1 MADDPQ
7 TKFAHPIE
15 AITADDM
22 SPKKKKKK
30 KTPIKIRGFCLL

>member
-22 SPKKKKKK
+22 SPKKKKK
-30 KTPIKIRGFCLL
+30 TPIKIRGFCLL